1 MDGIRNHSKRRSLFI
16 IALFC
21 ASLFIYNFTI
31 SKFLNTSQN
40 REFPAPFDLNT
51 FKDIDLDD
59 TQQYRMIIQFQ
70 SAIDVT
76 NFIEQ
81 NSLGLTILKR
91 YRLIPAVVV
100 LASPA
105 EAKAIAS
112 LDGVKKIWVD
122 RQINYLPA
130 PNIDQIDNPENSAT
144 ELSTA
149 DLNFNLTSIQSK
161 YNGSNVIV
169 AVLDTG
175 IDPTHPDLD
184 DQDDNE
190 TTNESKIIN
199 GVSFVEMEPFYLGDF
214 NGHGTYVAG
223 IIAGTGNASGGAYRG
238 VAPGALLM
246 NVKVLSST
254 GDGYW
259 SWIISGIEYAV
270 THGADIIAMCFSG
283 PGYPNDPL
291 CLAIDAAVSQGV
303 LVIAATGDDGPSYS
317 SIGAPGM
324 AYSAVTIGNYDQFR
338 GTLAQNSSRG
348 PIMDLRTGPDL
359 IAAGV
364 NIASCRVN
372 KTGVPKYYEASEF
385 GSPLNESYTVASGS
399 FAAAAFTAGAC
410 ALLLQAFQLLDPQS
424 LKMALL
430 KNAYDIGLN
439 PNLQGCGVLDVNST
453 FNYLNR
459 TYGEDALLISRL
471 YTPALPYGG
480 VLGIDNLDI
489 LNLLFNRTIATNCSI
504 GSYADFGVMTYYNKT
519 NDFNTTHLLMS
530 RFGIKYNQQEMKWLS
545 DFRVLREMHYVSRGF
560 YDRSISILTDETL
573 LITILVESWDFI
585 NSTGGSSPV
594 RNVNGFKISIVTN
607 NLVQMPVSAVSLYS
621 WWKMDLFYNE
631 TDYNLDDFGCYNDS
645 DDILYVND
653 TYENT
658 SNSTF
663 IGLKAQMPTTACEVE
678 STEKTYDDVV
688 KDNLSS
694 PKFQSWA
701 AGDVGLASKWT
712 IGNLNSNEFKVF
724 SAALGI
730 GSSYLDL
737 RNQTEWILHNT
748 TMINITDLAV
758 CDFNISI
765 GRMSEINNS
774 LYTDIMV
781 INIGTVPI
789 SNVTTKFTLNSSSY
803 DYSLTFTNRSLEP
816 YHIQR
821 FSGLPSPSSLGV
833 YNFTWYAINT
843 TQGDI
848 PENATMEELAQ
859 RDNQPLDNIFSR
871 NIFVYDRKALGIENG
886 TAIFP
891 SKLLF
896 VPLLVQMPG
905 DYIKYNVSIFSIA
918 KIDNISFQV
927 QGNATELIEITP
939 DLIQNPSFYSFFAVE
954 FNIPIFQQPG
964 YYNSTITITL
974 NSNFALNIPV
984 NFTLTDYTKVKG
996 RILFDASH
1004 GSIETI
1010 EDWEERLDSIYARYF
1025 DFYQLAAN
1033 QFYNMDELPFGGTI
1047 TAKYLSYYD
1056 CIIICDPERGY
1067 NATEREALKDYV
1079 IEGGTL
1085 LVLAENSE
1093 GCNTSSLNSIIN
1105 EFGVNISQIYTDGI
1119 LYENLTTVLHTI
1131 TQGIEGLELSDAV
1144 NISATGKARLLTNH
1158 LALINSSDDTN
1169 SKLLVMGDS
1178 DLFANEYLS
1187 SQNNSLFAINCFQW
1201 LLSSTIKMQVQIYSN
1216 ITAGAI
1222 YLGDKVH
1229 ISINILV
1236 PNASKSVSTE
1246 ASILVAA
1253 IVFPNSTTYY
1263 HYFSF
1268 YLREGWH
1275 SMFFFTSI
1283 ANQTGW
1289 YSMTIFCK
1297 HVAGVSLYNT
1307 TIPAFYVNASLQGR
1321 SPEEVEPPPGA
1332 SFPPSVG
1339 VIALWGVTLILLLI
1353 WTRNALKLSRKIK
1366 SSS

>member
-1 MDGIRNHSKRRSLFI
+1 MFI

-21 ASLFIYNFTI
+21 ASLFIFSSAI
-31 SKFLNTSQN
+31 PQALNSS
-40 REFPAPFDLNT
+40 RETEFSVLFDPNT
-51 FKDIDLDD
+51 FTDIDFDD
-59 TQQYRMIIQFQ
+59 NQQYRMIIQFQ
-70 SAIDVT
+70 SAYDIT

-81 NSLGLTILKR
+81 NSLNLVILKR
-91 YRLIPAVVV
+91 YRLIPAIVV
-100 LASPA
+100 LATPA
-105 EAKAIAS
+105 EAKAIAM
-112 LDGVKKIWVD
+112 LDGVKKIWLD

-130 PNIDQIDNPENSAT
+130 PKIDLLHDPENSAT
-144 ELSTA
+144 VLGIS

-199 GVSFVEMEPFYLGDF
+199 GVSFVEMEPYYLGDF
-214 NGHGTYVAG
+214 HGHGTYVAG
-223 IIAGTGNASGGAYRG
+223 IIAGTGNASRGTIKG

-317 SIGAPGM
+317 SIGSPGL

-364 NIASCRVN
+364 NITSCRVN
-372 KTGVPKYYEASEF
+372 KNGIPEYYEAPDF
-385 GSPLNESYTVASGS
+385 GSPINDSYTVASGS
-399 FAAAAFTAGAC
+399 FAAAAFTVGAC
-410 ALLLQAFQLLDPQS
+410 ALMLQAFQLLDPQS

-430 KNAYDIGLN
+430 KNAQDIGLN
-439 PNLQGCGVLDVNST
+439 PNLQGSGVLDVIST

-459 TYGEDALLISRL
+459 TYGEDPLLTNRL

-480 VLGIDNLDI
+480 VIGIDNLDI
-489 LNLLFNRTIATNCSI
+489 LNILFNRTIAFNCSI

-519 NDFNTTHLLMS
+519 NDFNATHFLLS
-530 RFGIKYNQQEMKWLS
+530 RFGLKYNQQDMKWFS
-545 DFRVLREMHYVSRGF
+545 DLRVLREMHYVSRGF

-573 LITILVESWDFI
+573 LLTILVESWDFI
-585 NSTGGSSPV
+585 NSTGGSSLV
-594 RNVNGFKISIVTN
+594 QNVNGFKISIIVN
-607 NLVQMPVSAVSLYS
+607 NLVQAPISEVSLFS
-621 WWKMDLFYNE
+621 WWEMDLFYNE

-653 TYENT
+653 TYEGT

-663 IGLKAQMPTTACEVE
+663 IGLKAQMLTSACEVE
-678 STEKTYDDVV
+678 STEKTYEDVV

-694 PKFQSWA
+694 PQFQSWD
-701 AGDVGLASKWT
+701 AGNVGLASKWT
-712 IGNLNSNEFKVF
+712 IGNLNPAEFKVF
-724 SAALGI
+724 SVALGI

-737 RNQTEWILHNT
+737 RNQAEWILQNT
-748 TMINITDLAV
+748 TTINITDLAV
-758 CDFNISI
+758 CDSNISI
-765 GRMSEINNS
+765 GRMSEINSS

-781 INIGTVPI
+781 INVGTLPI

-803 DYSLTFTNRSLEP
+803 TYSLTFTNRSLEP
-816 YHIQR
+816 YRIQY
-821 FSGLPSPSSLGV
+821 FSGLPRPSSLGV

-848 PENATMEELAQ
+848 PENATIEELSQ
-859 RDNQPLDNIFSR
+859 RDNQPLDNIYSR
-871 NIFVYDRKALGIENG
+871 NIFIYERKSLGLENG

-896 VPLLVQMPG
+896 EPLLVQMPG
-905 DYIKYNVSIFSIA
+905 DYIKYNVSIFSIT

-927 QGNATELIEITP
+927 QGNATDLIEITP
-939 DLIQNPSFYSFFAVE
+939 NLIQNPGFYSFFAIE
-954 FNIPIFQQPG
+954 LNIPIFQQPG
-964 YYNSTITITL
+964 YYNSTIIITL
-974 NSNFALNIPV
+974 NSSFSQNIPV
-984 NFTLTDYTKVKG
+984 NFTITDYTKLKG

-1010 EDWEERLDSIYARYF
+1010 QDWEERLDSIYARYF
-1025 DFYQLAAN
+1025 DFYQLAAK
-1033 QFYNMDELPFGGTI
+1033 QFYNMDELPYGGTI

-1067 NATEREALKDYV
+1067 NATELEALKDYV
-1079 IEGGTL
+1079 NEGGTL
-1085 LVLAENSE
+1085 FVLAENSE
-1093 GCNTSSLNSIIN
+1093 DCNTTSLNSIIN
-1105 EFGVNISQIYTDGI
+1105 GFGVNITQNYTDGI
-1119 LYENLTTVLHTI
+1119 LYENLTTVFHTI
-1131 TQGIEGLELSDAV
+1131 TQSIEGIELSDAV
-1144 NISATGKARLLTNH
+1144 NISVAGKARLLTNH

-1169 SKLLVMGDS
+1169 SKLLVVGDS
-1178 DLFANEYLS
+1178 DLFAIEYLY
-1187 SQNNSLFAINCFQW
+1187 SQNNSQFAINCFQW
-1201 LLSSTIKMQVQIYSN
+1201 LMSTTIKMQVRIYSN
-1216 ITAGAI
+1216 ITSESI
-1222 YLGDKVH
+1222 HLGEKVH
-1229 ISINILV
+1229 ISINILI
-1236 PNASKSVSTE
+1236 PNASKPVSTE
-1246 ASILVAA
+1246 ASILAAA
-1253 IVFPNSTTYY
+1253 IVFPNKTIYY

-1275 SMFFFTSI
+1275 TMFFFTSI

-1289 YSMTIFCK
+1289 YSVTIFSK

-1307 TIPAFYVNASLQGR
+1307 SIPAFYVNASLQGGP
-1321 SPEEVEPPPGA
+1321 PEAVDPPPGA
-1332 SFPPSVG
+1332 SFPPSAG
-1339 VIALWGVTLILLLI
+1339 VIALWSVTLILLII
-1353 WTRNALKLSRKIK
+1353 WTRNALKLSKKIK
-1366 SSS
+1366 SSA